1 MADLCPMQASATLP
15 TFELLPAHARVWIYK
30 SATPFTQEQR
40 SLIRERGFAFTNAWK
55 SHGQVVVGAMEVLN
69 DHFIALAADIQD
81 MRICGGAIDA
91 STRLV
96 KELERDLGLQLT
108 DRMVVVYELNGALH
122 ACRVPQL
129 EELVKNGTLNG
140 DTIVF
145 DDLVAT
151 KGDLDARFRTSLR
164 NTWMARYL

>member
-1 MADLCPMQASATLP
+1 MADLCTMQATATLSA
-15 TFELLPAHARVWIYK
+15 FDALPADARVWIYK
-30 SATPFTQEQR
+30 SATPFTPAQ
-40 SLIRERGFAFTNAWK
+40 LAVIRERGAAFTGAWR
-55 SHGQVVVGAMEVLN
+55 SHGQVVVGALEVLN
-69 DHFIALAADIQD
+69 DHLVALGADIKD

-108 DRMVVVYELNGALH
+108 DRMVVVYEKDGALRT
-122 ACRVPQL
+122 CRVPEL
-129 EELVKNGTLNG
+129 EGLVKQGTLTG
-140 DTIVF
+140 DTIVY

-151 KGDLDARFRTSLR
+151 KADLDARFRTPMR